1 MPRARRSL
9 PHAVAAF
16 VVTGCVTGCV
26 PPSDPSG
33 HRPLPSVDAARELD
47 QLGVRSFREGR
58 FADAVIYFRA
68 AFDRGG
74 PPTELWNLARAE
86 ERRDDLE
93 AAEGALAEYV
103 ARGDLAPVD
112 RGEAE
117 RELQALRARA
127 STLTVTTTPEGATLT
142 LDGKTAPGVTPLS
155 LVITPGDH
163 TVRAQKPGFAAASQA
178 VKARLG
184 RALAVSLDLPATRK

>member
-1 MPRARRSL
+1 MTVARRWIPEAL
-9 PHAVAAF
+9 AALLAG
-16 VVTGCVTGCV
+16 TACV
-26 PPSDPSG
+26 PQWDPSM

-58 FADAVIYFRA
+58 FTDAATYFRA

-74 PPTELWNLARAE
+74 PPTELWNVARVQ

-93 AAEGALAEYV
+93 AAESALEEYL
-103 ARGDLAPVD
+103 ASGELAPGD
-112 RGEAE
+112 RAEAQ
-117 RELQALRARA
+117 RELQSLRARA

-142 LDGKTAPGVTPLS
+142 VDGKTAPGVTPLS
-155 LVITPGDH
+155 QTIAAGEH
-163 TVRAQKPGFAAASQA
+163 TVTAQKSGFAPATQV

-184 RALAVSLDLPATRK
+184 RALVVSLDLAAAEK